1 MVSHGNIVANTNS
14 IISALGLLET
24 DRMMVVLPFHYCF
37 GASLLHT
44 YLKVGAMLVLD
55 NRFAYPEV
63 VLQRMQETECTGF
76 AGVPSHYQILL
87 RNSSL
92 ATRKFPSLR
101 SLLQAGGHLAPSFLR
116 ELQEALPGARI
127 FVMYGQTEA
136 TARLS
141 CLSPEMV
148 ALRPDSVGKAIP
160 GVKLRVT
167 KNSGEEALPGE
178 VGEIT
183 AEGDN
188 IAQGYWHCAAE
199 TDDSFRDGKLYTG
212 DLATVDADGYLYIV
226 DRAKDFLKR
235 GATRVSIKHIED
247 RILECRELLEVA
259 VVGVP
264 DEVLGEAIRAFVVS
278 RSLDD
283 AECEKCLRS
292 YCKTNLPASLHPRDI
307 IMVRALPKNSSG
319 KVLREKLKNMQVGS
333 SEDGLNIF
341 ITRTS

>member
-1 MVSHGNIVANTNS
+1 MVSHGNIVANTDS
-14 IISALGLLET
+14 IIAALGLRET

-44 YLKVGAMLVLD
+44 YLKVGATLVLD

-92 ATRKFPSLR
+92 AARSLPGLR
-101 SLLQAGGHLAPSFLR
+101 TLLQAGGHLAPSFLR
-116 ELQEALPGARI
+116 ELQSALPSARI

-141 CLSPEMV
+141 CLPPEMV
-148 ALRPDSVGKAIP
+148 AIRPDSVGKAIP
-160 GVKLRVT
+160 GVKLRVL
-167 KNSGEEALPGE
+167 KESGEEARAGE
-178 VGEIT
+178 VGEIV

-188 IAQGYWHCAAE
+188 IAQGYWHCEAE
-199 TDDSFRDGKLYTG
+199 TENSFRNGRLCTG

-235 GATRVSIKHIED
+235 GGTRVSTRHIED
-247 RILECRELLEVA
+247 RILECSELLEVA

-264 DEVLGEAIRAFVVS
+264 DEVLGEAIRAFVVP

-283 AECEKCLRS
+283 TECAKRVRS
-292 YCKTNLPASLHPRDI
+292 YCKRNLPSPLHPRDI
-307 IMVRALPKNSSG
+307 IVVPALPKNSSG
-319 KVLREKLKNMQVGS
+319 KVLREKLRNMQAGPS
-333 SEDGLNIF
+333 QDQCNILS
-341 ITRTS
+341 TRTQ